1 MGRWPVRRII
11 AAASGAAIIG
21 WVTGAYGAVLHL
33 PIDIENSH
41 ISATVEEP
49 LARMRDN
56 PDTTGTFQILSGEVD
71 GDPANLA
78 ATGHVSLEID
88 ATSYDSGNSTRDRNV
103 IHSALETFN
112 FSGISFVS
120 TRIEDVK
127 IVAPG
132 AMGSATIVGNLTLH
146 GVTREMSIP
155 VDLSMSP
162 DGIFDARG
170 EVIFDY
176 TDFGISPPKLI
187 LLSAGKMVKI
197 EFQIRAE
204 RPGAPTPSPAP

>member
-1 MGRWPVRRII
+1 MRRPQVQRKIV
-11 AAASGAAIIG
+11 AAVVAAIIG
-21 WVTGAYGAVLHL
+21 WVRGAQAAVLHM
-33 PIDIENSH
+33 PIDTQNSH
-41 ISATVEEP
+41 ISATVTEP

-71 GDPANLA
+71 GDPNNLT

-88 ATSYDSGNSTRDRNV
+88 ATSYDSGNSTRDRHV

-112 FSGISFVS
+112 YSGINFVS
-120 TRIEDVK
+120 TRIENVNV
-127 IVAPG
+127 VAPG

-170 EVIFDY
+170 EVTFDY
-176 TDFGISPPKLI
+176 TDFGISPPR
-187 LLSAGKMVKI
+187 LLVLVAGKLVKI

-204 RPGAPTPSPAP
+204 RPSNPTPSPKP